1 MYQQRRSYCNFNGL
15 YLIERV
21 NNWDVELQKT
31 LYFVSEMEKISG
43 VKQVGVRP
51 KEHDLVRFE
60 TPFFHRIADKH
71 PRKGFYLYEELKK
84 RNIVGIKRGQT
95 QWFKCSV
102 YGFSQEQVHYIANS
116 FAEIASKF
124 REMVD

>member
-1 MYQQRRSYCNFNGL
+1 MASL
-15 YLIERV
+15 PHIIHRV
-21 NNWDVELQKT
+21 NQWDVEVEKT
-31 LYFVSEMEKISG
+31 RYFVSEMEKISG
-43 VKQVGVRP
+43 VKQIGVRP
-51 KEHDLVRFE
+51 TEHDLVRFE
-60 TPFFHRIADKH
+60 TPFFHSIAGKH

-116 FAEIASKF
+116 FAEIATKY
-124 REMVD
+124 REMAD